1 MLLTRFA
8 CLLAR
13 LRSSL
18 TANRQVFS
26 GFLLALGSRSSLVAV
41 AGKEVRERHGEKGRK
56 KEEGGE
62 KKGSL
67 IIINNL
73 FSHSHYKLKMIIVN

>member
-1 MLLTRFA
+1 
-8 CLLAR
+8 
-13 LRSSL
+13 
-18 TANRQVFS
+18 
-26 GFLLALGSRSSLVAV
+26 LALGSRSRLVAV

-67 IIINNL
+67 II
-73 FSHSHYKLKMIIVN
+73 K